1 MPRARTQLGKAICA
15 ASVSEL
21 AVAIQAMPATAIAG
35 TASHSEGEN
44 TTATDASACTPVPQ
58 RTNWSR
64 PMAWRSRGRYSA
76 APAPLVEPQPDEGP
90 VMVTV
95 EYLIDPSRAADFIE
109 IMEQTRRAR
118 LRQGALSWGLFRD
131 PAVPGR
137 YLEYFLDETWVE
149 HLRRLERFTASD
161 VGLRERRLAFHLG
174 GEPPRVQRFIGES
187 IV

>member
-1 MPRARTQLGKAICA
+1 MRDDCPADVNGK
-15 ASVSEL
+15 L
-21 AVAIQAMPATAIAG
+21 RNG
-35 TASHSEGEN
+35 DG
-44 TTATDASACTPVPQ
+44 DA
-58 RTNWSR
+58 
-64 PMAWRSRGRYSA
+64 
-76 APAPLVEPQPDEGP
+76 
-90 VMVTV
+90 
-95 EYLIDPSRAADFIE
+95 RAADFIE

-174 GEPPRVQRFIGES
+174 DEPPKVQRFIGES

>member
-1 MPRARTQLGKAICA
+1 
-15 ASVSEL
+15 
-21 AVAIQAMPATAIAG
+21 
-35 TASHSEGEN
+35 
-44 TTATDASACTPVPQ
+44 
-58 RTNWSR
+58 
-64 PMAWRSRGRYSA
+64 
-76 APAPLVEPQPDEGP
+76 
-90 VMVTV
+90 MVTV

-161 VGLRERRLAFHLG
+161 VGTEVARAVGRHGQL
-174 GEPPRVQRFIGES
+174 P
-187 IV
+187 

>member
-1 MPRARTQLGKAICA
+1 MTGLQLLNRLRETGANLPSIMITGN
-15 ASVSEL
+15 SDVSI
-21 AVAIQAMPATAIAG
+21 AVQAMKAG
-35 TASHSEGEN
+35 
-44 TTATDASACTPVPQ
+44 
-58 RTNWSR
+58 
-64 PMAWRSRGRYSA
+64 
-76 APAPLVEPQPDEGP
+76 
-90 VMVTV
+90 
-95 EYLIDPSRAADFIE
+95 AADFIE